1 MRQIDPIVTETF
13 QRLGESR
20 FTNPSSDIHKNL
32 DRFLGGIMIRGAA
45 QLAAISQS
53 WTIAAKNPAT
63 YSSVV
68 RSWQH
73 GKILMTHCAGD
84 GVTFHRT
91 SAHLGDSYDRY
102 VQIAVLKSGTVK
114 TVQRGARRTLKP
126 DSIITLLLEEEF
138 ISSTTDDMDI
148 ILFYVPRSYL
158 ESRGLNTHLMAGATV
173 DSASVCEPIRA
184 LVEWAFILQQRDEET
199 QRGFIERALLELLT
213 GIGTVF
219 TEGFAMMDE
228 ASVST
233 RGQILNIIDSSYSNP
248 ETSVDYIAKSLGFS
262 RRQIY
267 RFFEGREVSIAKMIK
282 ERRIDRAELLLR
294 LPIKKSLATIAEECG
309 FGGPDQLSRAFRERH
324 SCSPLEYRARVT
336 R

>member
-1 MRQIDPIVTETF
+1 
-13 QRLGESR
+13 
-20 FTNPSSDIHKNL
+20 
-32 DRFLGGIMIRGAA
+32 MIRGAA

-53 WTIAAKNPAT
+53 WTITAKNPAT

-91 SAHLGDSYDRY
+91 AAHLGDSYDRY

-148 ILFYVPRSYL
+148 ILFYLPRSYL
-158 ESRGLNTHLMAGATV
+158 ESRGLNTHLMAGATI

-213 GIGTVF
+213 GVGTEF
-219 TEGFAMMDE
+219 IEGFAMMDE
-228 ASVST
+228 ASLST
-233 RGQILNIIDSSYSNP
+233 RAQILNIIDSSYSNP
-248 ETSVDYIAKSLGFS
+248 ETGVDYIAKALG
-262 RRQIY
+262 RAN
-267 RFFEGREVSIAKMIK
+267 AK
-282 ERRIDRAELLLR
+282 
-294 LPIKKSLATIAEECG
+294 S
-309 FGGPDQLSRAFRERH
+309 
-324 SCSPLEYRARVT
+324 
-336 R
+336 